1 VLALGIERP
10 DHADMADAARRE
22 LERSRHEVQVYFA
35 PPAGRAKF
43 ENLNLLLANHS
54 FSDRDWLL
62 LVDDDVALPPG
73 FVDNL
78 LFLAERFALDLVQP
92 AHWRS
97 SHAAWRV
104 TRRRHG
110 SVVRETAFVE
120 IGPVTAFARSTFPV
134 LLPFP
139 SLRMGWG
146 LDAHWAA
153 LAREHGWRC
162 GVLDAVAVRHAAAPA
177 GAAYSREAAVA
188 EARTFLARHPYLPA
202 AEMQR
207 TLITHR
213 RW

>member
-1 VLALGIERP
+1 V
-10 DHADMADAARRE
+10 
-22 LERSRHEVQVYFA
+22 EVAFA
-35 PPAGRAKF
+35 PPSGRAKF
-43 ENLNLLLANHS
+43 ENLNLLLATHS
-54 FSDRDWLL
+54 FSDCDWL
-62 LVDDDVALPPG
+62 VIIDDDVALPRG
-73 FVDNL
+73 FLDNL
-78 LFLAERFALDLVQP
+78 LFLAERFSLDLVQP
-92 AHWRS
+92 AHTRS

-104 TRRRHG
+104 TRRRRA
-110 SVVRETAFVE
+110 SVARETAFVE
-120 IGPVTAFARSTFPV
+120 IGPVTAFARSTFSA

-162 GVLDAVAVRHAAAPA
+162 GVLDAVPVQHTAAPA

-202 AEMQR
+202 DEMQR
-207 TLITHR
+207 TLVTHR